1 VFLRIGLLKG
11 IWLANTKG
19 ETPKKAVKKVAL
31 NGKNAK
37 SATKKGEQRCKWGRS
52 KKTSHSNLVFVYNML
67 TDKYIV
73 PQSITLVIMWNLIK
87 NGTSLSLRNRKS

>member
-1 VFLRIGLLKG
+1 MKG

-37 SATKKGEQRCKWGRS
+37 SAKKKVNKGANGGEVRK
-52 KKTSHSNLVFVYNML
+52 LAIL
-67 TDKYIV
+67 T
-73 PQSITLVIMWNLIK
+73 
-87 NGTSLSLRNRKS
+87 